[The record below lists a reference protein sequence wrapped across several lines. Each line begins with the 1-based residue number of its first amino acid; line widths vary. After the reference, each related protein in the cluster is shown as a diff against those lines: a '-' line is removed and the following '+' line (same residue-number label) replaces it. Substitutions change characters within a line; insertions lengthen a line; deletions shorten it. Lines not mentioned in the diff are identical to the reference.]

1 MLEVNPLEF
10 ADVSPRGESEMNI
23 VFLLYRISEK

>member
-10 ADVSPRGESEMNI
+10 ADLSPKGESEMNI
-23 VFLLYRISEK
+23 VFLLYIFNEK